1 MVARPHILLHRT
13 RRRASGERFGR
24 EHVIEPPPDVALAH
38 VAPRR
43 TPCEEPIVVGIERAA
58 DVDETPAE
66 DSLDDRAFIGALA
79 DRARLALLAVHVA
92 LRPPHGPGAHLR
104 DRLPGA
110 R

>member
-43 TPCEEPIVVGIERAA
+43 PPCEEPIVVGIERAA
-58 DVDETPAE
+58 DVDETAAE
-66 DSLDDRAFIGALA
+66 DRSTIARSSGSWPIARGFRSFGCTSRSVRATFM
-79 DRARLALLAVHVA
+79 
-92 LRPPHGPGAHLR
+92 
-104 DRLPGA
+104 
-110 R
+110 